1 MSDKRISQLVERVTI
16 ANNDVLP
23 IVALNAAT
31 TNKVTI
37 STIQDWMQ
45 TNLNMGVTSVA
56 LSVPTG
62 LSVTGSPITST
73 GIFAISFTA
82 GYSIPTT
89 AKQTEWDTAYTNRIT
104 SATAPLGIA
113 SNVISITQSGAS
125 SNGYLSST
133 DWNTFNNKQSTITTG
148 NLTEATSSI
157 LTITGGTSA
166 VLGSGTSIEVKQ
178 ASGSQDGFLDSAD
191 WTTFNNKQ
199 NALSGSGIVK
209 STGGTIT
216 YLTDSTSNWD
226 SAYNDKIN
234 SAAVTGTTTKT
245 LTLTQQDGGT
255 IVATW
260 TDDNTDAVSSVFGRT
275 GAVIAVSGDYNT
287 SQVTEN
293 TNLYYTDARAR
304 SSISLTTTGTTGVS
318 TYNSSTGVINIP
330 NYTPDLSGFV
340 PYTGATTNVNL
351 GTHSLTAADL
361 VINHASGSGVAASIT
376 KGGNGEALTVV
387 KTSGSGNAASITGG
401 VTLLS
406 ELHLTTDLADTYI
419 ASATNWNAAYNDK
432 INSAAV
438 TGTTTK
444 TLTLTQQDGGTITAS
459 WTDINTD
466 AVSSVF
472 GRTGAVVATSGDYN
486 TDQVTEGLSSLYF
499 TNARSRSSITL
510 TTTGTSGAASYNS
523 TTGVLNIPSY
533 IGGVTSV
540 NTLTGAVVLT
550 TNEIAEGVNN
560 LYFTN
565 TRARAA
571 ITLTTTGTSGA
582 ATYSGGVLN
591 IPNYS
596 TDLSGYVP
604 YTGASSNLNLGIY
617 SITTGSTATFNASNS
632 IAAIFT
638 NSGNASN
645 YNSIELRGGTAGTS
659 RNWQISKDNIFAN
672 AFELAA
678 STTNGGTIYASPVF
692 RILNTGAATFTGTI
706 VASNL
711 SGTNTGDQDLSG
723 YVTIGTNQTITGI
736 KTFSGIVIVNGNI
749 LYVNGGQPETRYTEN
764 DVGALPLG
772 VWRTVL
778 GGDAFYIQK
787 NTALA
792 GDFATS
798 ISCLQ
803 FANTGAATFSGNVN
817 INGAPNDADIALVVK
832 ASSGVG
838 KWVFF
843 GRDSANIMTSKIS
856 AEGAATFAS
865 DLTVNGNAYFNNYI
879 ASNVS
884 FVDGTKLMMRQP
896 SMSID
901 SLKASFFGYSSGYG
915 VLIVGHTGNNNRS
928 LAFGVD
934 VSANPS
940 GAFSGA
946 GNEYIWRGA
955 ASFITPNASN
965 NGYNTLMSWN
975 SSGQVTINNLVTTG
989 LTVGSNLTLG
999 DYTSSTSLTFASSSN
1014 GIAKINFYDA
1024 NSTEGLYLRTDG
1036 EQHGGTMTFGARWDD
1051 DEAKIV
1057 FKMYQTSAGA
1067 SYDVRVGIGTG
1078 ASSPSSMLHVCAL
1091 AAGNYAG
1098 TFQVGGSS
1106 SSFGIVS
1113 DYTQSALT
1121 TGTMYVSPG
1130 YSSAGVLFK
1139 MGAGSG
1145 NTNQFVLTGAGNI
1158 GVGTATPVTTNLK
1171 GSVTIIKSYNGD
1183 TPTSTTAQG
1192 YDINQSNLY
1201 LFGRNAGITL
1211 VSNNGEEGIIAF
1223 ANASSAYIGA
1233 IRYGTGT
1240 SATGGDMVFQ
1250 TGGSNERLRISST
1263 GTASFTNNVYAVG
1276 SFVAASS
1283 TTAEIRL
1290 QGGSYGSSYNTS
1302 LRSIAGAIGILQFGN
1317 NNDNYVLVGNTAVG
1331 GYLDIRTNCS
1341 TESTASGTLAIR
1353 ILASGG
1359 TNFYNTITSTSDI
1372 IAYYSS
1378 DKRLKDNI
1386 KNIENGIDKIKKL
1399 NGVSFNWND
1408 KQDIYEIGKKD
1419 YGVIAQ
1425 DVENILPELVETRG
1439 NGYKAVKYEK
1449 LISLLIEGIK
1459 EQQVQID
1466 ELKKQVA

>member
-1 MSDKRISQLVERVTI
+1 
-16 ANNDVLP
+16 
-23 IVALNAAT
+23 
-31 TNKVTI
+31 
-37 STIQDWMQ
+37 
-45 TNLNMGVTSVA
+45 
-56 LSVPTG
+56 
-62 LSVTGSPITST
+62 
-73 GIFAISFTA
+73 
-82 GYSIPTT
+82 
-89 AKQTEWDTAYTNRIT
+89 
-104 SATAPLGIA
+104 
-113 SNVISITQSGAS
+113 
-125 SNGYLSST
+125 
-133 DWNTFNNKQSTITTG
+133 
-148 NLTEATSSI
+148 
-157 LTITGGTSA
+157 
-166 VLGSGTSIEVKQ
+166 
-178 ASGSQDGFLDSAD
+178 
-191 WTTFNNKQ
+191 
-199 NALSGSGIVK
+199 
-209 STGGTIT
+209 
-216 YLTDSTSNWD
+216 
-226 SAYNDKIN
+226 
-234 SAAVTGTTTKT
+234 
-245 LTLTQQDGGT
+245 
-255 IVATW
+255 
-260 TDDNTDAVSSVFGRT
+260 
-275 GAVIAVSGDYNT
+275 
-287 SQVTEN
+287 
-293 TNLYYTDARAR
+293 
-304 SSISLTTTGTTGVS
+304 
-318 TYNSSTGVINIP
+318 
-330 NYTPDLSGFV
+330 
-340 PYTGATTNVNL
+340 
-351 GTHSLTAADL
+351 
-361 VINHASGSGVAASIT
+361 
-376 KGGNGEALTVV
+376 
-387 KTSGSGNAASITGG
+387 
-401 VTLLS
+401 
-406 ELHLTTDLADTYI
+406 
-419 ASATNWNAAYNDK
+419 
-432 INSAAV
+432 
-438 TGTTTK
+438 
-444 TLTLTQQDGGTITAS
+444 
-459 WTDINTD
+459 
-466 AVSSVF
+466 
-472 GRTGAVVATSGDYN
+472 
-486 TDQVTEGLSSLYF
+486 
-499 TNARSRSSITL
+499 L
-510 TTTGTSGAASYNS
+510 TTTGTSGAATYNS

-540 NTLTGAVVLT
+540 NTLTGAVILT

-604 YTGASSNLNLGIY
+604 YTGASANLNLGIY

-678 STTNGGTIYASPVF
+678 STTNGGTTYASPVF

-736 KTFSGIVIVNGNI
+736 KTFSGSITASNFISDGSAFFSYTLKGRASDNFGAFGFYTNNGTRVGYI
-749 LYVNGGQPETRYTEN
+749 QSGSINGGQINITGDGGGSVTLDNRGIT
-764 DVGALPLG
+764 ATG
-772 VWRTVL
+772 V
-778 GGDAFYIQK
+778 A
-787 NTALA
+787 N
-792 GDFATS
+792 FAS
-798 ISCLQ
+798 RV
-803 FANTGAATFSGNVN
+803 NV
-817 INGAPNDADIALVVK
+817 NGAPDDVDIAFVVK

-843 GRDSANIMTSKIS
+843 GRDAANIMTSKIS

-884 FVDGTKLMMRQP
+884 FADGTKLMMRQP

-901 SLKASFFGYSSGYG
+901 SLKASYFGYSSGYG

-940 GAFSGA
+940 GAFTGA

-965 NGYNTLMSWN
+965 NGYNTLLSWN

-1014 GIAKINFYDA
+1014 GIGKINFYDA

-1036 EQHGGTMTFGARWDD
+1036 EQYGGTMTFGARWDD
-1051 DEAKIV
+1051 DEGKIV

-1113 DYTQSALT
+1113 DYTQSAAT

-1130 YSSAGVLFK
+1130 YTNAGVLFK
-1139 MGAGSG
+1139 MGAGGG
-1145 NTNQFVLTGAGNI
+1145 NTEQLVLKGNGQVGIGVNPTQSAALTFADALGQKILFNNNANNYRIDLVAAISGGDAMIKFIAGSSSAGEFGFYTGSTLRMSIASTGA
-1158 GVGTATPVTTNLK
+1158 
-1171 GSVTIIKSYNGD
+1171 
-1183 TPTSTTAQG
+1183 
-1192 YDINQSNLY
+1192 
-1201 LFGRNAGITL
+1201 
-1211 VSNNGEEGIIAF
+1211 
-1223 ANASSAYIGA
+1223 
-1233 IRYGTGT
+1233 
-1240 SATGGDMVFQ
+1240 
-1250 TGGSNERLRISST
+1250 
-1263 GTASFTNNVYAVG
+1263 ASFTNNVYAVG
-1276 SFVAASS
+1276 SFVASSS

-1399 NGVSFNWND
+1399 NGVSFNWNN

-1425 DVENILPELVETRG
+1425 DVENILPELVETRS